1 MSSMTSRELEE
12 YKALR
17 ATIRQRGTSRVWVFV
32 TGLALW
38 GGLVLATAAS
48 MPTPV
53 ATLLPLLELAAAFEA
68 VFALH
73 TGVER
78 IGRYIQVFYE
88 GEPGDPHSSRRW
100 EHTAMAF
107 GRTAPGG
114 GTDPLFTALFALATV
129 CNFVPA
135 LLAAPVAIE
144 GAVVGSLHLVFVGR
158 LIVARRRS
166 ARQRATDLERFQA
179 LKESETRP
187 TAAGD

>member
-1 MSSMTSRELEE
+1 MTPRELEE

-32 TGLALW
+32 VGLALW

-53 ATLLPLLELAAAFEA
+53 ATLLPLLVLAGAFEA

-88 GEPGDPHSSRRW
+88 GDTGDPSSSRQW

-107 GRTAPGG
+107 GPTAPGG
-114 GTDPLFTALFALATV
+114 GTDPLFAAFFTLATV

-135 LLAAPVAIE
+135 LLAAPIPVE
-144 GAVVGSLHLVFVGR
+144 WAVVGLVHLVFVGR
-158 LIVARRRS
+158 LIVARRHS
-166 ARQRATDLERFQA
+166 TRQRANDLGRFQM
-179 LKESETRP
+179 LKES
-187 TAAGD
+187 ACSGDTVID